1 MVISRRSLSK
11 SMPGMVFTRR
21 TEAAGPRTSRTVPF
35 PSFSRAGTGTIG
47 SPSGDTLPAAL
58 GATEAAGPLQRL
70 QGLAQTLILD
80 GQRVA
85 EVGPREH
92 GALGHQREHLLREA
106 ASWRGGELPHPP
118 HTGPGGG

>member
-85 EVGPREH
+85 EFGPRE
-92 GALGHQREHLLREA
+92 
-106 ASWRGGELPHPP
+106 GGQ
-118 HTGPGGG
+118 TRKT